1 MSARLRALLALAW
14 WAGFYGLGLALTC
27 ALLWV
32 PWAQATYSR
41 QLSAAGVISGVLGL
55 TVAWALRP
63 RFAPKDEPT
72 RSLERSRAPALFAFV
87 EDLARRTGARV
98 PAELRLTLEATA
110 FTGLERRGFFKRV
123 PTMTLGLPLLMWMKQ
138 DELAAVVAHEFGH
151 HVGHDVTLGPLVY
164 RTRLALAAAIGQ
176 LDDSMFFLDVPFRAY
191 GKLYLRLT
199 ASVSRAQELSAD
211 ALSAKVAGATAARN
225 ALRLVHE
232 NGPLWQTYFQLDV
245 MPLLQRG
252 LRVPVLAGY
261 RALPEPRALRASFR
275 GVMESLRHSEPSPWD
290 THPTQEQ
297 RLSALPQGE
306 GRLSA
311 SAPALRLLGDDERA
325 LETMVMETTFS
336 VDLQGLQELSWNE
349 LGPRL
354 VEDFDQALERTVLAK
369 HTEVAALPVLLAD
382 AESLSDQLSTGTRF
396 MSREARRRDAASW
409 LVQWLTVRLARRG
422 YEARWSPGVG
432 MVLVKGN
439 ESLVAS
445 ELIDGLE
452 SGQVTAAAWA
462 ARWPALLRLDP

>member
-14 WAGFYGLGLALTC
+14 WAGFYLLGLALTG

-32 PWAQATYSR
+32 PWAEGTYSR
-41 QLSAAGVISGVLGL
+41 QVTGAGVISGLLGL

-63 RFAPKDEPT
+63 RFAPKEEPV

-110 FTGLERRGFFKRV
+110 FTGLERRGLFKRV

-164 RTRLALAAAIGQ
+164 RTRMALAAAIGQ

-191 GKLYLRLT
+191 GKLYLRLS

-232 NGPLWQTYFQLDV
+232 HTPLWQTYFQLDV
-245 MPLLQRG
+245 VPLLQHG
-252 LRVPVLAGY
+252 LRVPVMAGY
-261 RALPEPRALRASFR
+261 RTLPETRALRASFR
-275 GVMESLRHSEPSPWD
+275 EVMESLKHSEPSPWD

-311 SAPALRLLGDDERA
+311 SPPALRLLGDDERA
-325 LETMVMETTFS
+325 LETMVMEMTFS
-336 VDLQGLQELSWNE
+336 GDLQGLQELNWSDV
-349 LGPRL
+349 GPRL
-354 VEDFDQALERTVLAK
+354 IESFDKSLEATVLAK
-369 HTEVAALPVLLAD
+369 HTEVAALPQLLAD
-382 AESLSDQLSTGTRF
+382 AESLAERLSTGTRF
-396 MSREARRRDAASW
+396 MSREARRREAISW
-409 LVQWLTVRLARRG
+409 LGQWLTVRLARRG
-422 YEARWSPGVG
+422 YEPRWSPGVG
-432 MVLVKGN
+432 MVLVKGE

-445 ELIDGLE
+445 ELMNALE
-452 SGQVTAAAWA
+452 SGAITTAAWVT
-462 ARWPALLRLDP
+462 RWP

>member
-14 WAGFYGLGLALTC
+14 WAGFYVLGLALVG

-32 PWAQATYSR
+32 PWAEGTYSR
-41 QLSAAGVISGVLGL
+41 GVTAAGVISGVLGL

-63 RFAPKDEPT
+63 RFAPKAELAE

-98 PAELRLTLEATA
+98 PAELRLTMEATA
-110 FTGLERRGFFKRV
+110 YTALERRSFFKRV

-151 HVGHDVTLGPLVY
+151 HVGHDVSLGPLVY
-164 RTRLALAAAIGQ
+164 RTRLALAGAIGQ

-232 NGPLWQTYFQLDV
+232 NAPLWQTYLQLDV
-245 MPLLQRG
+245 VPLLQRG
-252 LRVPVLAGY
+252 LRVPVLDGY
-261 RALPEPRALRASFR
+261 RALPESKALRPSFR
-275 GVMESLRHSEPSPWD
+275 AVVEEQRHSEPSPWD

-311 SAPALRLLGDDERA
+311 SPPALQLLGKDERA
-325 LETMVMETTFS
+325 LETTVMQMTFTGEL
-336 VDLQGLQELSWNE
+336 DGLQEVSWSE

-354 VEDFDQALERTVLAK
+354 VDEFEKSLERTVLAK
-369 HTEVAALPVLLAD
+369 HTEVTALPQLLAD
-382 AESLSDQLSTGTRF
+382 AESLSERLSGGMRF
-396 MSREARRRDAASW
+396 ISREARRRDVVSW

-422 YEARWSPGVG
+422 YEPRWSPGVG
-432 MVLVKGN
+432 MVLWKGD

-445 ELIDGLE
+445 ELIDALE
-452 SGQVTAAAWA
+452 SGELTAAAWA
-462 ARWPALLRLDP
+462 ARWHA